1 MDTDT
6 VTHRTLASTRRVLL
20 AVGIGA
26 GIVALAGVAS
36 LIGTFSD
43 LLHRTVSES

>member
-1 MDTDT
+1 M
-6 VTHRTLASTRRVLL
+6 THRTLASTRRVLL

-36 LIGTFSD
+36 LVGT
-43 LLHRTVSES
+43 LLELCTHTEVAVPEK